1 MRTGILLIACAAIAL
16 LGGCDRTLPL
26 AAVQDSPWAQEQQRQ
41 VTGFNRKTGK
51 FQIESQEFWCGRIDR
66 IDRND
71 VFLKPAKRIQSRSY
85 FSETPAEPVRVGFPE
100 GDAAEFNPGD
110 FLVVRVSVDLK
121 QQLFARDWRVITA
134 IPVLPESFRPVCD
147 RLIGVQLQH
156 RLAFH
161 YRLLDDR
168 TLVVTCGA
176 PERRKVHSRLPD
188 GGWSK
193 SADAEAEMFPYDAFR
208 LTVRALSPGESA
220 PEAKEA
226 PGMIVTDAMEVGLHC
241 RFECGYVLRNELF
254 QAMLPAAPL
263 PNLLSG
269 RGPRQYLMFESS
281 GVIAMHPSTQARC
294 SELQRAF
301 EQAGFKGKWG
311 IGDFGKM
318 IYYGGT
324 RSYAN
329 PAETPEE
336 LTGPAEDGC
345 ILTLSAPQPGW
356 DAAPSPELQAAHA
369 GERFLYWNF
378 KCGNLQAAF
387 ERAGRQLHYK
397 WMLEYGDRFPMDE
410 LVRMLRTVDQCGA
423 WELPDRKPELPLP
436 AGAHEAI

>member
-1 MRTGILLIACAAIAL
+1 MRTRVRLIACAAIAL
-16 LGGCDRTLPL
+16 LCGCDRTLPL
-26 AAVQDSPWAQEQQRQ
+26 AAVQDSPWARDQQRQ
-41 VTGFNRKTGK
+41 VAEFNRKTGK

-66 IDRND
+66 IDRNN
-71 VFLKPAKRIQSRSY
+71 VFLKPAKRIESRSF
-85 FSETPAEPVRVGFPE
+85 FSETSAEPIRIGFPE
-100 GDAAEFNPGD
+100 GDAEEFHPGD
-110 FLVVRVSVDLK
+110 FLAVRVSVDLK

-134 IPVLPESFRPVCD
+134 LPELPESFRPICD
-147 RLIGVQLQH
+147 RLIGIQLQH
-156 RLAFH
+156 RLSFH
-161 YRLLDDR
+161 YRLLNDR

-193 SADAEAEMFPYDAFR
+193 SADADAEIFPYDAFR

-220 PEAKEA
+220 PGAEDV
-226 PGMIVTDAMEVGLHC
+226 PGVIVTDAMEDGLHC
-241 RFECGYVLRNELF
+241 RLECGYGFSCDLF
-254 QAMLPAAPL
+254 HALLPAAPP

-269 RGPRQYLMFESS
+269 RGPRQEVMFESS
-281 GVIAMHPSTQARC
+281 GAIAMHPSTQARC
-294 SELQRAF
+294 CELQRAF

-311 IGDFGKM
+311 VGDFGRM

-329 PAETPEE
+329 PAEHPEE
-336 LTGPAEDGC
+336 LTGPALDGC

-356 DAAPSPELQAAHA
+356 DAAPAPELQAAHA

-378 KCGNLQAAF
+378 KCGNLQGAF

-397 WMLEYGDRFPMDE
+397 WTLEYGDRFPKDE
-410 LVRMLRTVDQCGA
+410 LVRMLRAVDQCGA
-423 WELPDRKPELPLP
+423 WELPDRKPRLQLPTGIGRP
-436 AGAHEAI
+436 I

>member
-1 MRTGILLIACAAIAL
+1 MRTRVLLIACAIIAL
-16 LGGCDRTLPL
+16 LGGCDRKLPL
-26 AAVQDSPWAQEQQRQ
+26 AAVQDSPWARDQQRQ
-41 VTGFNRKTGK
+41 VAEFNRETGK
-51 FQIESQEFWCGRIDR
+51 FQIESQEFWCGRIDW

-71 VFLKPAKRIQSRSY
+71 VFLKPAKRIQSRSF
-85 FSETPAEPVRVGFPE
+85 FSETPAEPVRIGFPE
-100 GDAAEFNPGD
+100 GDAEEFHPGD

-121 QQLFARDWRVITA
+121 KQLFAGDWRVITA
-134 IPVLPESFRPVCD
+134 IPELPESFRPICD

-176 PERRKVHSRLPD
+176 PELYKVHSRLPD
-188 GGWSK
+188 GGWSN
-193 SADAEAEMFPYDAFR
+193 SADGDAEIFPCDAFR
-208 LTVRALSPGESA
+208 LTVRALPPGELAS
-220 PEAKEA
+220 EVEYS
-226 PGMIVTDAMEVGLHC
+226 PGMIVTDVIEDGLHC
-241 RFECGYVLRNELF
+241 RLECGYAFRGDLF
-254 QAMLPAAPL
+254 QALLPAAPL

-269 RGPRQYLMFESS
+269 RRPQRYLLLESS
-281 GVIAMHPSTQARC
+281 GAIAMHPSTQARC
-294 SELQRAF
+294 GELQRAF
-301 EQAGFKGKWG
+301 ERAGFKGKWG
-311 IGDFGKM
+311 IGDMGGM

-356 DAAPSPELQAAHA
+356 DAAPVPELQAAHA
-369 GERFLYWNF
+369 GEPFLYWNF
-378 KCGNLQAAF
+378 KCGNLQGAF
-387 ERAGRQLHYK
+387 ERAGRQLHYG
-397 WMLEYGDRFPMDE
+397 WTLEYGDRFPVDE

-423 WELPDRKPELPLP
+423 WELPDRKPRLQLP
-436 AGAHEAI
+436 AGTGEAI